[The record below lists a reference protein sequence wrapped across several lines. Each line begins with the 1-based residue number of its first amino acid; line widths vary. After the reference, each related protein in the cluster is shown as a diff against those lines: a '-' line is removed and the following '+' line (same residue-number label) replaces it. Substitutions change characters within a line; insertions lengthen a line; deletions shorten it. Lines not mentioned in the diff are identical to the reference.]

1 MTYVQGSPDYGY
13 EGWMGSD
20 VAAMLPYLD
29 IVVTSGCERPTTLL
43 TSPAPLPRFLDLSR
57 LSRDRAALHRRGD
70 RPYQAAGRGRLLGPG
85 QQHAAVPDLVPRDY
99 PAGSSRLGGRRTLS
113 CHQLSL
119 PSRAVSLPFSAAVLN
134 PETHRSRLACRCTSW
149 CLASTGVSETAP

>member
-43 TSPAPLPRFLDLSR
+43 TSPAPLPRFFSIFLGSAEIVRRCTDGAIDLTKLPEEVDCLGRGSNMLPCPISSLAIIR
-57 LSRDRAALHRRGD
+57 RAAAGWWEKNTILSPIVTAFPCGFTALQCRRSQ
-70 RPYQAAGRGRLLGPG
+70 P
-85 QQHAAVPDLVPRDY
+85 
-99 PAGSSRLGGRRTLS
+99 
-113 CHQLSL
+113 
-119 PSRAVSLPFSAAVLN
+119 
-134 PETHRSRLACRCTSW
+134 
-149 CLASTGVSETAP
+149 

>member
-43 TSPAPLPRFLDLSR
+43 TSPAPLPRFFSIFLGSAEIVRRCTDGAIDLTKLPEEVDCLGRGSNMLPCPISSLAIIR
-57 LSRDRAALHRRGD
+57 RAAAGWVGEEHYLVTNCHCLPVRFHC
-70 RPYQAAGRGRLLGPG
+70 PSVPPFSTLKPTGRGWR
-85 QQHAAVPDLVPRDY
+85 AAAQAGAWPQLV
-99 PAGSSRLGGRRTLS
+99 
-113 CHQLSL
+113 
-119 PSRAVSLPFSAAVLN
+119 
-134 PETHRSRLACRCTSW
+134 
-149 CLASTGVSETAP
+149 